1 MLHLSWIDLKSLYI
15 TVWTNHLTILSSKS
29 LGCLDSGNVIF
40 GRLCGE
46 ICAPFFFGVDFSEDG
61 VLLFSSV
68 VDEIVDAVEEEEV
81 DGDLERN
88 DRSCLSFL
96 SLHKLGKEITKVLKE
111 MDHKIKYER

>member
-1 MLHLSWIDLKSLYI
+1 M
-15 TVWTNHLTILSSKS
+15 LSSKS

-40 GRLCGE
+40 GRLFGE

-68 VDEIVDAVEEEEV
+68 ADEIVDAVEDEEV

-96 SLHKLGKEITKVLKE
+96 SLHKLGKEITKALKE
-111 MDHKIKYER
+111 MKHKKKYERFARI

>member
-1 MLHLSWIDLKSLYI
+1 M
-15 TVWTNHLTILSSKS
+15 LSSKS

-40 GRLCGE
+40 GRLFGE

-68 VDEIVDAVEEEEV
+68 ADEIVDAVEEEEV

-111 MDHKIKYER
+111 MEHKIKYKG

>member
-1 MLHLSWIDLKSLYI
+1 M
-15 TVWTNHLTILSSKS
+15 LSSKS

-40 GRLCGE
+40 GRLFGE

-68 VDEIVDAVEEEEV
+68 ADEIVDAVEEEEV

-96 SLHKLGKEITKVLKE
+96 SLHKLGKEITKALKE
-111 MDHKIKYER
+111 MRHKKKYEGCVRI

>member
-40 GRLCGE
+40 GRLFGE

-68 VDEIVDAVEEEEV
+68 ADEMVDAVEEEV

-96 SLHKLGKEITKVLKE
+96 SLHKLGKEITKDEAQEEV
-111 MDHKIKYER
+111 